1 MFLART
7 GGADDTRALAAAMAE
22 LVRPGD
28 LLLLVG
34 GLGAGKTTFAQGF
47 AARLGVQGPVTSPT
61 FTLVRQYPC
70 SLGQLLHA
78 DLYRL
83 DRLAE
88 VADLALSELLES
100 GVGAAGAEGAVA
112 LVEWGDGGAA
122 VLGPDAL
129 TVTLARPVDEGD
141 EGDDARTVT
150 VTGGGAAWVDRWASL
165 AAALVPWARTAP
177 RVPTDGAG

>member
-1 MFLART
+1 VART
-7 GGADDTRALAAAMAE
+7 TGAVDTRALAGAVAG

-28 LLLLVG
+28 VLLLVG

-47 AARLGVQGPVTSPT
+47 AAHLGVEGPVTSPT

-70 SLGQLLHA
+70 SVGQLLHA

-83 DRLAE
+83 ERLAE

-100 GVGAAGAEGAVA
+100 DADGAVA

-122 VLGPDAL
+122 VFGPGAL
-129 TVTLARPVDEGD
+129 TVALARPVD
-141 EGDDARTVT
+141 GDDDVRTVT
-150 VTGGGAAWVDRWASL
+150 VTGGGAVWAGRWASL
-165 AAALVPWARTAP
+165 ADALASWTARRNGTVGN
-177 RVPTDGAG
+177 R

>member
-1 MFLART
+1 MTDPVYAGT
-7 GGADDTRALAAAMAE
+7 GSADDTRALAGAIAD

-28 LLLLVG
+28 VLLLVG

-47 AARLGVQGPVTSPT
+47 AARLGVDGPVTSPT

-70 SLGQLLHA
+70 AVGQLLHA

-88 VADLALSELLES
+88 VADLALSELLDS
-100 GVGAAGAEGAVA
+100 DAEGAVA
-112 LVEWGDGGAA
+112 LVEWGDGAAA

-129 TVTLARPVDEGD
+129 TVTLARPADQ
-141 EGDDARTVT
+141 DDDDLRTV
-150 VTGGGAAWVDRWASL
+150 VVSGGGAAWADRWVDL
-165 AAALVPWARTAP
+165 AAALSRWAP
-177 RVPTDGAG
+177 GGAR